1 MVGRGGTGG
10 ERRVGEGRGGEGKN
24 EKPPP
29 ESIATAGA
37 MHKGRIPCRLLV
49 WSQNYC

>member
-24 EKPPP
+24 EKPPQG
-29 ESIATAGA
+29 IATAGV
-37 MHKGRIPCRLLV
+37 MHTGKIPCVACL
-49 WSQNYC
+49 YT